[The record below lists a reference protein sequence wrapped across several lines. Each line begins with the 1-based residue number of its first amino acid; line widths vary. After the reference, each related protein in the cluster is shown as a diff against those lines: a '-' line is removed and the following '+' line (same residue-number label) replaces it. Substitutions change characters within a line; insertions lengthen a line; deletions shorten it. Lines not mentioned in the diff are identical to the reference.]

1 MWGEADIDVREGQDR
16 GTECYASEGLVAAVV
31 SWALC
36 LFKSMEG
43 VK

>member
-16 GTECYASEGLVAAVV
+16 ETGCYASEGLVAARV
-31 SWALC
+31 SWELC
-36 LFKSMEG
+36 LFESMES